1 MRKIPQHP
9 LPIIHAILIC
19 DKVISEA
26 INNKKSL
33 FGVFDTIYYTQL
45 PVAVPELWVYVNLS
59 DVLERHIIRI
69 ELVCLDD
76 NRKIVEIKSELPGK
90 GEPNRELS
98 YCFRN
103 MIFEKDGTYVFR
115 FWVDDDVIGEKYLRV
130 MRR

>member
-1 MRKIPQHP
+1 M
-9 LPIIHAILIC
+9 ILMMMSI
-19 DKVISEA
+19 
-26 INNKKSL
+26 
-33 FGVFDTIYYTQL
+33 GVSKLNSSIFVVKMKD
-45 PVAVPELWVYVNLS
+45 
-59 DVLERHIIRI
+59 
-69 ELVCLDD
+69 
-76 NRKIVEIKSELPGK
+76 KIVEIKSELPGK